1 MYFYEQVFDN
11 GSKVYMVTEWL
22 QGKELL
28 DKILQQRFFSERE
41 ASAVLQVVTKTVEY
55 LHQNGVLCLC
65 VLVFNTI
72 QLFQVIWEE

>member
-1 MYFYEQVFDN
+1 MLQVFDN
-11 GSKVYMVTEWL
+11 GNKVYMVTEWL

-55 LHQNGVLCLC
+55 LHKNGVSFSL
-65 VLVFNTI
+65 
-72 QLFQVIWEE
+72 

>member
-1 MYFYEQVFDN
+1 VYFYEQVFDN

-55 LHQNGVLCLC
+55 LHQNGVRCLC